1 MSGHSY
7 QIYRSENGM
16 ESEVSRNSQYT
27 NFYDKNAQSDL
38 YQQMQGTKYGHPCC
52 YMFWSFIIN
61 LNKISLKVCKIW
73 VHHCFAKHSVEKINA

>member
-16 ESEVSRNSQYT
+16 YSEVSRNSQYA

-52 YMFWSFIIN
+52 YMF
-61 LNKISLKVCKIW
+61 
-73 VHHCFAKHSVEKINA
+73 

>member
-16 ESEVSRNSQYT
+16 YSEVSRNSQYA

-38 YQQMQGTKYGHPCC
+38 YQQMQGTK
-52 YMFWSFIIN
+52 
-61 LNKISLKVCKIW
+61 
-73 VHHCFAKHSVEKINA
+73 